1 MMGVDPTGVLFLC
14 VANSARSQ
22 MAEGFARTMAPP
34 GVAIYSAGSAPGG
47 LNQYAVRVMAELGID
62 ITGQRSKST
71 DEIPKGEIGTVVTLC
86 AEEVCPV
93 FPGNVRRFHWPVQ
106 DPVAAAGADE
116 EIIVGFRRVRD
127 QIKSLVSKV
136 FPQNRGG

>member
-1 MMGVDPTGVLFLC
+1 MMGAEPTGVLFLC

-34 GVAIYSAGSAPGG
+34 GVAIYSAGSMPGG
-47 LNQYAVRVMAELGID
+47 VSPYAVRVMDEVGID

-71 DEIPKGEIGTVVTLC
+71 DEIPKYEIGTVVTLC

-93 FPGNVRRFHWPVQ
+93 FPGGVRRFHRPLQ
-106 DPVAAAGADE
+106 DPVAAVRANED
-116 EIIVGFRRVRD
+116 IVDGFRRVRD
-127 QIKSLVSKV
+127 QIRSLVSEIFRQCQGV
-136 FPQNRGG
+136 